1 MLVLGIETSCDET
14 SAAVVDDK
22 RGLLSNVVLTQL
34 KEHEKYGGVV
44 PEIAARSHLNYIDD
58 IIKQALEEAKVSFK
72 DLSCVCATGGPGL
85 IGGVMIGVMNAKAIS
100 LAHKIPFVAVNHLEG
115 HALMARLTNDVKFP
129 YLLMLTSGG
138 HCQILIVEG
147 IGKYKQLGATIDDA
161 AGEAFDK
168 TAKIM
173 GLGYPGG
180 PKIEQSAKLGNEN
193 RFAFPKPLANKNNCD
208 FSFSGLKTAVRLQVE
223 KLVSEEQTLK
233 EQDVNDISASLQK
246 TIADVM
252 VLKLQKAI
260 DIFKEEFPEGKDLV
274 VSGGVAANQYI
285 RDAISKLAEEN
296 DMTFSAP
303 PIKQCTDNGA
313 MIAWAGMERFKLGL
327 IDDLSFA
334 PRPRWP
340 LSD

>member
-14 SAAVVDDK
+14 SAAVVDDEK
-22 RGLLSNVVLTQL
+22 GLLSNVVLTQL

-44 PEIAARSHLNYIDD
+44 PEIAARSHLHYIDN
-58 IIKQALEEAKVSFK
+58 IVKQAMEEAGVSFK
-72 DLSCVCATGGPGL
+72 DLSCVAATGGPGL
-85 IGGVMIGVMNAKAIS
+85 IGGVMIGVMSAKAIS
-100 LAHKIPFVAVNHLEG
+100 LAHKIPFLAVNHLEG
-115 HALMARLTNDVKFP
+115 HALMARLTNKVEFP

-147 IGKYKQLGATIDDA
+147 VGKYKQLGSTIDDA

-180 PKIEQSAKLGNEN
+180 PKIEQSAKNGDAN
-193 RFAFPKPLANKNNCD
+193 RFKFPRPLCKEDNCN
-208 FSFSGLKTAVRLQVE
+208 FSFSGLKTAVRLQAE
-223 KLVSEEQTLK
+223 KLTSEDNVLK

-252 VLKLQKAI
+252 VIKLQKSI
-260 DIFKEEFPEGKDLV
+260 DIFKAEFPDGKDIV
-274 VSGGVAANQYI
+274 VSGGCAANQHI
-285 RDAISKLAEEN
+285 RDSIDELAKDN
-296 DMTFSAP
+296 DLVFSAP
-303 PIKQCTDNGA
+303 PIRQCTDNGA
-313 MIAWAGMERFKLGL
+313 MIAWAGMERFQLGL
-327 IDDLSFA
+327 VDDLSFA

-340 LSD
+340 L